1 MSCSNAPTSS
11 TSVCYSN
18 KNEMVLRINNPEIR
32 GGLPSACPVPS
43 MATARRQSMPGVP
56 SMELVVL
63 CADDTGEL
71 LLSRADPQAD
81 VAELI

>member
-1 MSCSNAPTSS
+1 
-11 TSVCYSN
+11 
-18 KNEMVLRINNPEIR
+18 
-32 GGLPSACPVPS
+32 
-43 MATARRQSMPGVP
+43 
-56 SMELVVL
+56 MELVVL